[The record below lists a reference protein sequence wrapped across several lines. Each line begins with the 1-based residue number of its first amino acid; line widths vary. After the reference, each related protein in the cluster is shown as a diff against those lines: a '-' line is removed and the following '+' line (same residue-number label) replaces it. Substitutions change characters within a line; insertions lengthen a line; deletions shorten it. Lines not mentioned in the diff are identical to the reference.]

1 MSTET
6 LTKLVT
12 AWRLAKKLSDGMENI
27 FDITVDYMYDIHGN
41 ILDALREY
49 VFEEGDIEDS
59 DVLRML
65 KWEADSKYVA
75 IALSKMH
82 DNKMLNEST
91 FQQVQQPA
99 PKFFTDEQIARMQ
112 EVFGGVCEPWNLSS

>member
-1 MSTET
+1 MSIET

-27 FDITVDYMYDIHGN
+27 FDIAVDYMYDIHGN

-59 DVLRML
+59 EVLQL
-65 KWEADSKYVA
+65 LQWEADSKYVA
-75 IALSKMH
+75 IALSTRH
-82 DNKMLNEST
+82 DNKMLDKST
-91 FQQVQQPA
+91 FQPVQQPA

-112 EVFGGVCEPWNLSS
+112 EVFGGYVNRGT